1 MALIKWEESSSKKK
15 RLLLATGGSKIDQ
28 YCNNCCRHCNN
39 SSRCN
44 SVASWNRDTL
54 IIALPLAKSL
64 QKLITPNS
72 SSHSRTRFLFFF
84 LFIALALLI
93 RSKSINASVGNWFCG
108 RLEKITVDFYW
119 KCGEIPTQLSLRLY
133 ESEINY
139 ILSIWV
145 EYFNGTFYLFSWAWV
160 NGNCSVMFNQ
170 RSHFY
175 SSNGSQKVR
184 RRKKNKQITTKQR
197 SKFAVV
203 ILTCSKRLNE

>member
-1 MALIKWEESSSKKK
+1 MIHLLI
-15 RLLLATGGSKIDQ
+15 
-28 YCNNCCRHCNN
+28 N
-39 SSRCN
+39 SFPS
-44 SVASWNRDTL
+44 
-54 IIALPLAKSL
+54 AKSL
-64 QKLITPNS
+64 AKTNYKHYYIFFS
-72 SSHSRTRFLFFF
+72 SSLYCTAVHWLSCPLYSQSW
-84 LFIALALLI
+84 LLI
-93 RSKSINASVGNWFCG
+93 RSKSINAWNIDGLVVCNWFCG

-119 KCGEIPTQLSLRLY
+119 KCGEIPTQLSWRLY
-133 ESEINY
+133 ESELNY

-184 RRKKNKQITTKQR
+184 RKKEITTKQR